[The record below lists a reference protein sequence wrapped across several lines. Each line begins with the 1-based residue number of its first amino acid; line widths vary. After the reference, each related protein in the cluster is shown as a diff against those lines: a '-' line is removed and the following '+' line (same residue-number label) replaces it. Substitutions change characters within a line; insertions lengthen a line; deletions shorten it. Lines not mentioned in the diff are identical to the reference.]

1 MKTIPPLRGLSVGL
15 LALAVTLSASTR
27 SANDGSQATPH
38 VRVFGGRKDAQP
50 GGVSSKFDA
59 TLADLSVHAMQ
70 VRAGH
75 ELTDLHAMNP
85 AIRLR
90 AGSSSAEPLVLVDAV
105 TRGDPEALKAALQ
118 NLGLRDASVYSND
131 VGGWLPAS
139 RLMAAAALGEL
150 HSIRAAMPRTRSGAV
165 TTQGDFAQGSEQ
177 LREASAALTG
187 AGVTVGV
194 LSDSFNCYEV
204 YEQTNS
210 GVPASGANGYA
221 SNGFTADYAHDV
233 QTGDLPSN
241 VNVLREAPCTQFGAP
256 TFLPDTDEGRAML
269 QIVHDVAPG
278 ASLAFYTADLSE
290 ADFANGIGALAKA
303 GATVEA
309 DDVGY
314 PDEPFFQDGMVSQAI
329 DAVEAQGV
337 AYFSAAGNDA
347 ENSYET
353 TSPSFTTPAPSG
365 PQSGEMLLGFTGSG
379 QPTVTALPVTLP
391 PLVPGEFVFI
401 TLQWDQPYV
410 TGTSGTGADANP
422 GASSQ
427 LDLCITG
434 ETGGDEVLSYTTGTS
449 TTCTGLNQLE
459 QDPNQIILVG
469 IPANASGNS
478 AATSIHISIGLKAG
492 SPPPGRIKLNVD
504 DDGAGAVIS
513 PKYATNSPTIQGH
526 PAAAGAV
533 AVGAAFF
540 FDTPACG
547 STPARLEAYSSEGG
561 TPILFDTQTGT
572 RLATPITRQKPQVV
586 GPDGGNDTFLGQTL
600 PNYGI
605 AGGALPTSIP
615 ECQNNTSFP
624 NFLGTSAATPHVA
637 SIAALM
643 LQTNKALTP
652 AQITTALQ
660 NSALTMGGSSPNAN
674 DGFGF
679 VQAGAALALIPPGP
693 PTLSVPGTSF
703 TAGTSTVLTW
713 SSVNT
718 TGCTAGG
725 GWSGALPTSG
735 TQTVT
740 PSVIGSVTYTLTC
753 ANAVGSASS
762 SVMISV
768 VAAPALSG
776 HSGGGG
782 AIDLATL
789 FALIAAWL
797 VRRTRSLRAR

>member
-1 MKTIPPLRGLSVGL
+1 MKTLRSLRHLGLTL
-15 LALAVTLSASTR
+15 LTLAVSMSASTQ
-27 SANDGSQATPH
+27 SASDGSQPTAH
-38 VRVFGGRKDAQP
+38 VHVFGGRP
-50 GGVSSKFDA
+50 GAVSSKFDA
-59 TLADLSVHAMQ
+59 TLADLSVHAMR

-75 ELTDLHAMNP
+75 ELDDLHAMNP

-90 AGSSSAEPLVLVDAV
+90 QDSDSAEPLVLIDAV
-105 TRGDPEALKAALQ
+105 TRGEPEALKAALE
-118 NLGLRDASVYSND
+118 NLGLRHASVYAND
-131 VGGWLPAS
+131 VGGWLPTS
-139 RLMAAAALGEL
+139 QLNAAAALAEL
-150 HSIRAAMPRTRSGAV
+150 HSIRAAMPRTRTGAV
-165 TTQGDFAQGSEQ
+165 TTQGDFAQGSQQ
-177 LREASAALTG
+177 LRAANAALSG
-187 AGVTVGV
+187 VGVTVGV
-194 LSDSFNCYEV
+194 ISDSFNCYKV
-204 YEQTNS
+204 YEQANS

-221 SNGFTADYAHDV
+221 SNGFTADYAHDI
-233 QTGDLPSN
+233 QTGDLPSG
-241 VNVLREAPCTQFGAP
+241 VNVLEEAPCTQFGAP
-256 TFLPDTDEGRAML
+256 IFLPDTDEGRAML

-278 ASLAFYTADLSE
+278 ASLAFYTADVSE

-314 PDEPFFQDGMVSQAI
+314 PDEPYFQDGILSQAI
-329 DAVEAQGV
+329 DAVAAQGV

-353 TSPSFTTPAPSG
+353 TTPSFATPASGSG
-365 PQSGEMLLGFTGSG
+365 PQPGEMLLGFTGAG

-391 PLVPGEFVFI
+391 PLVPGEFIFI

-410 TGTSGTGADANP
+410 TGAPGSP
-422 GASSQ
+422 GASSR
-427 LDLCITG
+427 LDLCISG
-434 ETGGDEVLSYTTGTS
+434 QGGGDVVLSYTTAS
-449 TTCTGLNQLE
+449 PTTCTGLNATGT
-459 QDPNQIILVG
+459 DPNQIILVG

-478 AATSIHISIGLKAG
+478 AMTGINISIGLAAG

-513 PKYATNSPTIQGH
+513 PSYATNSPTVQGH

-547 STPARLEAYSSEGG
+547 ASTPTLEAYSSEGG
-561 TPILFDTQTGT
+561 TPILFDTTTGA
-572 RLATPITRQKPQVV
+572 RLATPVVRQKPQVV

-600 PNYGI
+600 SHYGF
-605 AGGALPTSIP
+605 AGGTLPTSIP
-615 ECQNNTSFP
+615 ECQNNNSFP

-652 AQITTALQ
+652 AQITSALQ
-660 NSALTMGGSSPNAN
+660 DSTITMGEPSPNFN
-674 DGFGF
+674 DGYGF
-679 VQAGAALALIPPGP
+679 VQAGAALALLPPGP
-693 PTLSVPGTSF
+693 PTLSAPGTSF
-703 TAGTSTVLTW
+703 TVGTSTVLSW
-713 SSVNT
+713 SSLNT
-718 TGCTAGG
+718 TGCTASG
-725 GWSGALPTSG
+725 GWSGALASSG

-740 PSVIGSVTYTLTC
+740 PNVIGNVTYTLTC
-753 ANAVGSASS
+753 SNANGSASS

-768 VAAPALSG
+768 VAAAVASG

-782 AIDLATL
+782 AIDLVTL
-789 FALIAAWL
+789 FALMAAWL